1 MKVMI
6 CEGTPKE
13 IADLFKDLEGQ
24 PELTIDSK
32 AVAKAVQKAIHDTAV
47 KERRVVRG
55 GKDV

>member
-24 PELTIDSK
+24 PELKVDCEEL
-32 AVAKAVQKAIHDTAV
+32 AKAISDDSCENRLRTIH
-47 KERRVVRG
+47 RRIPQ
-55 GKDV
+55 D